1 MAEYNDW
8 GTAESPMLE
17 SRYHGSGGWGAGASS
32 AGVSQSGEVSSRPA
46 PLRLAL
52 DPAGL
57 GGALLLLS
65 ACGNML
71 EEFDLLM
78 EENANMLVAG
88 GAYRSADRALYRTA
102 SKQGANLMEN
112 FLLGHGLPAER
123 IRRLD
128 FNNGVNI
135 TPEEEVREFFRLLPP
150 GQPALVYYCGPVTLE
165 GEFALVWYNQEDEQN
180 VAVIDPAFLVPD
192 PAALGG
198 DVFVVA
204 DASCTARCWLAPSL
218 RVQGVAAWAASA
230 RRDEGGI
237 PPLTAWLT
245 GSQAHAAG
253 PPEGALF
260 WVPPVRAARTR
271 GGLAPLAP
279 HPSCARPALSGLT
292 RLPGFGELF
301 RGPVP
306 PPDRAGSLLWEL
318 QQQLGAGTKQEQ
330 LCLGSTEMVARG
342 AALMLASILEAH
354 GEKGPSALLLQVLW
368 LLHVM
373 VVHAPAER
381 WVGSLPRALSAVLA
395 VAGLRGCPEPD
406 VATLGLLRAAVL
418 GLAAACASKCPL
430 CRQRCCR
437 EHWEDLLVMS
447 GQAIEGAFG
456 EAATLAGCRV
466 VTQLASLRV
475 PEKDEE
481 LWMVDGLRKTLWSQE
496 WCPDTLQALLFTSL
510 NSTKL
515 KLHLLSGIRYGE
527 FRELLSR
534 AGPATKA
541 QILALI
547 RSVVAVEPPS
557 LAAGKLKPELVD
569 TVIMHLCETER
580 MGLAALGAIAVADEG
595 LAERA
600 AEGGAICA
608 AWALSC
614 DGLYSDRAVEQE
626 AFGEGSGPLREQAL
640 FCAFTLLR
648 TKPRIGALAASS
660 MSRALREGTAAG
672 AEVQRFGMK
681 LMGRLAQTKE
691 GAALVEPHA
700 EVLLETL
707 ASPHCQVA
715 AALAGCCAVGNLLAC
730 APASRVRLAGQR
742 VKLVKA
748 MQRLADAAHA
758 RGDDEALAQ
767 REEILRW
774 SRVFVET
781 LGGDWRRHAGGPR
794 PAPEAG
800 EPVPEPPR
808 SEADS
813 DEFCVHDSG
822 SASARGRRRTRA
834 APRAGRPPRRT

>member
-1 MAEYNDW
+1 
-8 GTAESPMLE
+8 
-17 SRYHGSGGWGAGASS
+17 
-32 AGVSQSGEVSSRPA
+32 
-46 PLRLAL
+46 
-52 DPAGL
+52 
-57 GGALLLLS
+57 
-65 ACGNML
+65 
-71 EEFDLLM
+71 
-78 EENANMLVAG
+78 
-88 GAYRSADRALYRTA
+88 
-102 SKQGANLMEN
+102 
-112 FLLGHGLPAER
+112 
-123 IRRLD
+123 
-128 FNNGVNI
+128 
-135 TPEEEVREFFRLLPP
+135 
-150 GQPALVYYCGPVTLE
+150 
-165 GEFALVWYNQEDEQN
+165 
-180 VAVIDPAFLVPD
+180 
-192 PAALGG
+192 
-198 DVFVVA
+198 
-204 DASCTARCWLAPSL
+204 
-218 RVQGVAAWAASA
+218 
-230 RRDEGGI
+230 
-237 PPLTAWLT
+237 
-245 GSQAHAAG
+245 
-253 PPEGALF
+253 
-260 WVPPVRAARTR
+260 
-271 GGLAPLAP
+271 
-279 HPSCARPALSGLT
+279 
-292 RLPGFGELF
+292 
-301 RGPVP
+301 
-306 PPDRAGSLLWEL
+306 
-318 QQQLGAGTKQEQ
+318 
-330 LCLGSTEMVARG
+330 
-342 AALMLASILEAH
+342 
-354 GEKGPSALLLQVLW
+354 
-368 LLHVM
+368 
-373 VVHAPAER
+373 
-381 WVGSLPRALSAVLA
+381 
-395 VAGLRGCPEPD
+395 
-406 VATLGLLRAAVL
+406 
-418 GLAAACASKCPL
+418 
-430 CRQRCCR
+430 
-437 EHWEDLLVMS
+437 MS

-496 WCPDTLQALLFTSL
+496 WCPDTLQEVQRASAEALLFTSL

-569 TVIMHLCETER
+569 TVIMHLCEHPVDGQIQR

-626 AFGEGSGPLREQAL
+626 AL

-648 TKPRIGALAASS
+648 TKAGRQHIIEGQPRIGALAASS

-813 DEFCVHDSG
+813 DEFCVHDRFG
-822 SASARGRRRTRA
+822 ECKGAKKDQGGPKGRA
-834 APRAGRPPRRT
+834 ATTQDLSSLAVAR